1 MTAPDLETDALI
13 QVCREN
19 DATMVGLFGS
29 AARGEATAGSDI
41 DLVVRFSKPKSL
53 LELVGLER
61 RLSARLNR
69 KVDLLTQDAISPYLR
84 ETIMQDLKIIYEAA

>member
-1 MTAPDLETDALI
+1 MATADLDTDQLVRI
-13 QVCREN
+13 CCEN

-29 AARGEATAGSDI
+29 AARGEATADSDI

-53 LELVGLER
+53 LELVRLER
-61 RLSARLNR
+61 RLSTRLKR

-84 ETIMQDLKIIYEAA
+84 ETIMQDMKIIYEAA